1 MKNTLK
7 GNVTPAILII
17 TTAFVIVIYGLLFL
31 LTLQFDFS
39 HRQVASERALHVAE
53 AGVNYYRWHLAHSPE
68 DYQDGTGAPGPYLH
82 EYKDP
87 QGQVVGYYSLEISPP
102 EDGSSIVTITSTGW
116 ISDYPNVRRTIRA
129 RYGIPSFSEF
139 SFLSNSSAWYGVGST
154 VNGKVHSNNG
164 IRMDGTNSSV
174 ISSAKDEYMCGDE
187 TGCHPPT
194 RKPGVWGAGDDELW
208 EYPVPAIDFDTIT
221 LDLEAALEAAD
232 ENGLHLP
239 ESEANGYHLVFNDDS
254 TVTVSRVT
262 GTDYLLGYSVPGQG
276 LGVAGEG
283 GCRREYQLIT
293 DEETIGT
300 YNITENP
307 IIFIEDH
314 LWVEGT
320 VRGRVSVVAAE
331 FPVTSENVNIWIPN
345 SINYTAYDGS
355 DVLGLIA
362 LNDIYFAR
370 DLPEQFNIDAIL
382 MAQKGKII
390 RHGYFD
396 WCGGVEGAVKE
407 KLTIFGSI
415 ISYYKSYWN
424 FGSGP
429 ESGFLEREINF
440 DTNALYNPPPFFPT
454 AGEYQ
459 FISWEEL

>member
-1 MKNTLK
+1 
-7 GNVTPAILII
+7 
-17 TTAFVIVIYGLLFL
+17 
-31 LTLQFDFS
+31 
-39 HRQVASERALHVAE
+39 
-53 AGVNYYRWHLAHSPE
+53 
-68 DYQDGTGAPGPYLH
+68 
-82 EYKDP
+82 
-87 QGQVVGYYSLEISPP
+87 
-102 EDGSSIVTITSTGW
+102 
-116 ISDYPNVRRTIRA
+116 
-129 RYGIPSFSEF
+129 
-139 SFLSNSSAWYGVGST
+139 
-154 VNGKVHSNNG
+154 
-164 IRMDGTNSSV
+164 
-174 ISSAKDEYMCGDE
+174 
-187 TGCHPPT
+187 
-194 RKPGVWGAGDDELW
+194 
-208 EYPVPAIDFDTIT
+208 
-221 LDLEAALEAAD
+221 
-232 ENGLHLP
+232 
-239 ESEANGYHLVFNDDS
+239 
-254 TVTVSRVT
+254 
-262 GTDYLLGYSVPGQG
+262 
-276 LGVAGEG
+276 
-283 GCRREYQLIT
+283 
-293 DEETIGT
+293 
-300 YNITENP
+300 
-307 IIFIEDH
+307 
-314 LWVEGT
+314 